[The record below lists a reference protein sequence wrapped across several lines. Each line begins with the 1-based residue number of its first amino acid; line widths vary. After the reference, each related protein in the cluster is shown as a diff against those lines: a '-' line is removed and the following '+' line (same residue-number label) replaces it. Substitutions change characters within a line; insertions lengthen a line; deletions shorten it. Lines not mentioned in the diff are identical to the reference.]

1 MHFTISEVKHVTGT
15 WWRVAKRYMGRTQ
28 FKNSTV
34 PMGVLCPESTGSL
47 SRAGAASVARGEGP
61 EACDGGAGYS
71 SMCKTPQP
79 CGTSM
84 WHVHP
89 RFTDKATGLVRFAAE
104 GRVGGRCS
112 FTPLSD
118 SHPSLPCSMAKS
130 HTGTTSPASGRSATP
145 SGTPMWRWMA
155 SLSSG
160 GMTSRKLRRLRRLEG

>member
-1 MHFTISEVKHVTGT
+1 MSLERGGVWLKGT
-15 WWRVAKRYMGRTQ
+15 WAEPSSKTAPSPWV
-28 FKNSTV
+28 SC
-34 PMGVLCPESTGSL
+34 VLRAQAHSAA
-47 SRAGAASVARGEGP
+47 AGAASVARGEGP

-130 HTGTTSPASGRSATP
+130 HTGTTSPASGRLATP

-160 GMTSRKLRRLRRLEG
+160 GMTSRKLRRLQRLEG